1 MVFWGLVMLC
11 RFAVWPTRTSPLSA
25 KATIDGV
32 VRPPSAFSMI
42 FAFLPSITATQEFVV
57 PRSMPIALA
66 MIAILYDR
74 ALHAAAASAPTCCP
88 CVIASRA
95 ILARHGRTPREGC
108 RDHSLDLPLPD
119 FRPTNPVP
127 GRFDSNVRLA
137 PAGAMTI
144 PSTSHFPITDQRIPC
159 PGRSTR
165 TYDWR
170 HQGAGPTFPAPP
182 PLLLT
187 RRCLLRCGPNGRSA
201 QTA

>member
-1 MVFWGLVMLC
+1 MAYTVFSGLVMLWRLAGC
-11 RFAVWPTRTSPLSA
+11 PTRISPSSV

-32 VRPPSAFSMI
+32 VRPPSAFSMT

-57 PRSMPIALA
+57 PRSIPIALA
-66 MIAILYDR
+66 MIALLYYDR
-74 ALHAAAASAPTCCP
+74 ALHAAATSAPTCCP

-137 PAGAMTI
+137 PAGATTI
-144 PSTSHFPITDQRIPC
+144 PSTSHFPISDQPIRCRGGSI
-159 PGRSTR
+159 R

-170 HQGAGPTFPAPP
+170 QQGP
-182 PLLLT
+182 
-187 RRCLLRCGPNGRSA
+187 
-201 QTA
+201 